1 MTERDKKNEIEATER
16 QRRARERERQRERW
30 VIKGEKQLREN

>member
-16 QRRARERERQRERW
+16 QRRARERERESERW

>member
-16 QRRARERERQRERW
+16 QWRARERERQLERW